1 MKAINVLEPAHE
13 HEFEAA
19 HGLPEALPAG
29 ERLLWQGSPDARL
42 IARQAL
48 HLHKVA
54 IYFGL
59 LLSWKFATGLYDG
72 LGLAAALWG
81 CAGMLAPI
89 VLALGLLAG
98 MAGLIARTSVYTLTS
113 ERVVMRI
120 GIVLSI
126 TFNLPLRRIASAAL
140 CHRRGGGGDIAL
152 QLAEGD
158 RIAYPH
164 LWPHARP
171 WQLRHPQPMLRALRD
186 ADAVA
191 AQLVT
196 ALQDA
201 QASQAL
207 PLQAVQTAQAAQT
220 AQTAPSPAG
229 LQTA

>member
-1 MKAINVLEPAHE
+1 MKAVNVLEPAHE

-19 HGLPEALPAG
+19 PGLPEALPAG
-29 ERLLWQGSPDARL
+29 ERQLWQGSPDAHL

-48 HLHKVA
+48 HVYKVA
-54 IYFGL
+54 GYFGL
-59 LLSWKFATGLYDG
+59 LLAWRLATGLYDG
-72 LGLAAALWG
+72 EGLAAALMA
-81 CAGMLAPI
+81 CIGMLPPI
-89 VLALGLLAG
+89 GLALGLLAG
-98 MAGLIARTSVYTLTS
+98 MAWLIARTSVYTLTS

-140 CHRRGGGGDIAL
+140 CKRAGGGGDIAL
-152 QLAEGD
+152 QLADGD

-171 WQLRHPQPMLRALRD
+171 WQLRQPQPMLRALPD

-191 AQLVT
+191 AQLVQ

-201 QASQAL
+201 QSSQAL
-207 PLQAVQTAQAAQT
+207 PVQAVQTTQQPAA
-220 AQTAPSPAG
+220 

>member
-19 HGLPEALPAG
+19 PGLPEALPAG

-54 IYFGL
+54 AYFAL
-59 LLSWKFATGLYDG
+59 LLTWKLTTGLYDG
-72 LGLAAALWG
+72 LGLASALGG
-81 CAGMLAPI
+81 CVGMLPPI
-89 VLALGLLAG
+89 ALALGLLAG
-98 MAGLIARTSVYTLTS
+98 MAALIARTSVYTLTS

-126 TFNLPLRRIASAAL
+126 TFNLPLRRIAGAAL

-152 QLAEGD
+152 QLADGD

-191 AQLVT
+191 TQLVR

-201 QASQAL
+201 QATPPGATL
-207 PLQAVQTAQAAQT
+207 PVHAVPVPT
-220 AQTAPSPAG
+220 G